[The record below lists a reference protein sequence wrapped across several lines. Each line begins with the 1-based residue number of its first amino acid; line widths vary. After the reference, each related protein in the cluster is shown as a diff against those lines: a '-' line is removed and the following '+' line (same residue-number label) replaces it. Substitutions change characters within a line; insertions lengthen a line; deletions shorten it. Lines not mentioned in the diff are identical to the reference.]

1 MKRLLQKY
9 ASIQQHFWALI
20 GLCLCFYFSYHLISG
35 ERSYL
40 RLISLNNMIV
50 QTRAELATL
59 SEQEKALGE
68 KVSMMQPG
76 HVNADLL
83 EEQVRLTLGY
93 RDAAEQDVLPTSQT
107 F

>member
-9 ASIQQHFWALI
+9 ATVQQHFAALI
-20 GLCLCFYFSYHLISG
+20 GLCLCFYFTYHLISG

-50 QTRAELATL
+50 QTKSELATL
-59 SEQEKALGE
+59 TAQEKDLGAR
-68 KVSMMQPG
+68 VAMMKPG

-83 EEQVRLTLGY
+83 EEQVRLNLGY
-93 RDAAEQDVLPTSQT
+93 RDASEQDVLPSQT